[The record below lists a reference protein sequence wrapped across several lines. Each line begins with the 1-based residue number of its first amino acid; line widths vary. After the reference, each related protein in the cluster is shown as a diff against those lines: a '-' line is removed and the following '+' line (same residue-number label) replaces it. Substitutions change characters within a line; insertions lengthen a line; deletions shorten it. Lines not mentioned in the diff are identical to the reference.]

1 VSCYLCNIPIF
12 YDEGILLFRSTPN
25 PGGSHTVGCPLLII
39 KYIQTP
45 LYAGK
50 GFIPAGE
57 NPFETDSEIESVIC
71 VWLCSMHWAGEK
83 HT

>member
-1 VSCYLCNIPIF
+1 M
-12 YDEGILLFRSTPN
+12 
-25 PGGSHTVGCPLLII
+25 I

-50 GFIPAGE
+50 GFILAGE
-57 NPFETDSEIESVIC
+57 NPFETDSEIESVIF
-71 VWLCSMHWAGEK
+71 VWLCSTYWAGEK